1 MKLNLN
7 NYDKCKAMKIINKIA
22 IIEILGLEDDVIE
35 RSQNLDEFDW
45 DSLAMVMLQ
54 SYIDE
59 KYNIQIDPDSLPELK
74 TIGCLDDYIN
84 SFE

>member
-1 MKLNLN
+1 
-7 NYDKCKAMKIINKIA
+7 MKIINHKA
-22 IIEILGLEDDVIE
+22 IIEILGLEDDIIE
-35 RSQNLDEFDW
+35 RSHNLDEFDW

-54 SYIDE
+54 SHIDE

-74 TIGCLDDYIN
+74 TIGCLDDFIN